1 MKLRL
6 FGCAAAYVLAG
17 TLLAAAQE
25 TPKSEMRE
33 SKEGQSSGAAQRD
46 SNDSS
51 APGRSES
58 AKGQRNESDSPKGD
72 RAEGQG
78 SSKSKEVRDSSPA
91 RQKES
96 QSDKA
101 AAGSDADKSKASP
114 RTAAEKD
121 SPKGDTSEKRAND
134 ENRAGRTDQRP
145 DSAAKEEPAS
155 KDGAKQDQATDR
167 SSAPSKGKEV
177 QLSSEKRDRVQTSL
191 RSDLKLKR
199 ETKVDVDISIGSR
212 APRHW
217 AFAPVPATVIE
228 IVPEYRGYVVAY
240 VEDEYVIC
248 DPDTYEIV
256 AVLPASGGDSLATTG
271 RSTGE
276 GGSDQCSTSLSL
288 TQSEEKI
295 ILSEV
300 QMDKEVDAAGVTIG
314 WSVPSDIEL
323 QTFPNSVL
331 DQSGKLSGCRYF
343 IVDDQ
348 VAIVD
353 PDQDRVV
360 LLIENESR

>member
-17 TLLAAAQE
+17 TLFAAAQG

-33 SKEGQSSGAAQRD
+33 SKEGQSPGAAQRD
-46 SNDSS
+46 SKDYS

-58 AKGQRNESDSPKGD
+58 AQEERNKPGSPKGD
-72 RAEGQG
+72 RVEGQG
-78 SSKSKEVRDSSPA
+78 SSKSKEARDSSPA
-91 RQKES
+91 RQKDS

-101 AAGSDADKSKASP
+101 AAGSDADRSKGSP
-114 RTAAEKD
+114 STTADKD

-134 ENRAGRTDQRP
+134 ENRAGR
-145 DSAAKEEPAS
+145 AAKEEPAGKKS
-155 KDGAKQDQATDR
+155 AKQDQATDR
-167 SSAPSKGKEV
+167 ASAQSKGKEV

-212 APRHW
+212 APRNW

-240 VEDEYVIC
+240 VKDEYVIC

-271 RSTGE
+271 LSTGE

-300 QMDKEVDAAGVTIG
+300 QMDNEVDASGVTIG

-323 QTFPNSVL
+323 QTFPTSVL

-343 IVDDQ
+343 IMDDQ

-353 PDQDRVV
+353 PDQDKVV
-360 LLIENESR
+360 LLIENESK